1 MTRRILALSLLV
13 LLAGALWLAPNRQDA
28 NPSAGSESESSLSQ
42 AVSSDGQWEA
52 VTGNPASCLPCH
64 EAVVE
69 EWRTS
74 MHAQAFTDPQVR
86 APDQSDNFRRSEC
99 IPCHAPRPVFEYGI
113 ETGTRVVARVQRRHD
128 GVDCLSCHG
137 LPEGGVAAERPGL
150 TGACRPTFQE
160 ALSTPALCAPCHNQH
175 DTHEEW
181 KASPAFS
188 SGTTCTECH
197 MPRVLREGHE
207 AGAPRSGRSH
217 AWPGGRNKEFA
228 LSGLS
233 LDHEVVGDMLAVT
246 LKNTFAGHNLPTD
259 SRNRALDLVVTLYN
273 ARGAQLPP
281 AEGVG
286 VRHAGGENG
295 TARLR
300 FRNPYR
306 SSGEAS
312 TQLPAG
318 ETATLDVPLPPEAAR
333 ARVHIYYKLQP
344 WALDKEAHWSYAE
357 DIVLH

>member
-1 MTRRILALSLLV
+1 MSRKLVALLLLALLT
-13 LLAGALWLAPNRQDA
+13 GALWLAPKPQ
-28 NPSAGSESESSLSQ
+28 GESVTTPLSSSGTTSSQ
-42 AVSSDGQWEA
+42 AIQPAGD
-52 VTGNPASCLPCH
+52 PASCLPCH

-86 APDQSDNFRRSEC
+86 APDQSDNFRRTEC

-113 ETGTRVVARVQRRHD
+113 ETGTRVVARMQRRHD

-137 LPEGGVAAERPGL
+137 LSGGGVAAERPGL
-150 TGACRPTFQE
+150 TGACRPIFQE

-181 KASPAFS
+181 KASPAFQA
-188 SGTTCTECH
+188 GNTCTECH
-197 MPRVLREGHE
+197 MPRVLRVGQE

-217 AWPGGRNKEFA
+217 AWPGGRDREFA

-233 LDHEVVGDMLAVT
+233 LEHEIVGDTLAVT
-246 LKNTFAGHNLPTD
+246 LKNTFAGHNLPSD

-273 ARGAQLPP
+273 ARGAQLPA

-295 TARLR
+295 AARLR

-306 SSGEAS
+306 SSGEAN

-318 ETATLDVPLPPEAAR
+318 KTATLEVPLPAEAAR
-333 ARVHIYYKLQP
+333 ARIHLFYKLKP
-344 WALDKEAHWSYAE
+344 WAPDEEAHWSYDE
-357 DIVLH
+357 DILLH